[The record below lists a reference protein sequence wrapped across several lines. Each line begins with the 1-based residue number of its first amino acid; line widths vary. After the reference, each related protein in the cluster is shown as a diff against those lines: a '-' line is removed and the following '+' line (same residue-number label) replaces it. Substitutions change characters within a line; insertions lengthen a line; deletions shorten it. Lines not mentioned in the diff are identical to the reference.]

1 MLAFLIWLLMYVVP
15 VFFTDCFVCLD
26 EEGGGTV
33 VLLCCITFCLY
44 EKCYTNNV
52 WLIDFSAVKT

>member
-26 EEGGGTV
+26 EEGGGLLFYCV
-33 VLLCCITFCLY
+33 VLHFACM
-44 EKCYTNNV
+44 K
-52 WLIDFSAVKT
+52 SAIQTMSG